1 MDTDVRQLKLASGEE
16 ILCEV
21 VQWQEGDDY
30 EILVRKAMR
39 LIMME
44 NGDGMKYY
52 AFRPWMVYQESSD
65 DLLIINSSHIV
76 GMGFPTDSLMVQ
88 WHEAVA
94 DMGEMHLVRESEHTE
109 KYGDQQSAVD
119 KMSSRVKSAA
129 DKIDD
134 YLERM
139 GGDSASNN
147 VISLDSIRDKTVH

>member
-44 NGDGMKYY
+44 NGEGMKYY
-52 AFRPWMVYQESSD
+52 AIRPWMVYQESSD
-65 DLLIINSSHIV
+65 DLLIINSTHIV
-76 GMGFPTDSLMVQ
+76 GLGFPTDSLMIQ

-94 DMGEMHLVRESEHTE
+94 DMQEMYVVRESEHTE
-109 KYGDQQSAVD
+109 KYGKQVSAEEQMRD
-119 KMSSRVKSAA
+119 RVQSAA

-134 YLERM
+134 YIERM
-139 GGDSASNN
+139 GGDSASDN
-147 VISLDSIRDKTVH
+147 VISLDSMRDKTIH